1 MFKIPANDKVQAQQI
16 IDEAFAEKCSQF
28 DTSVIRL

>member
-1 MFKIPANDKVQAQQI
+1 MKKSKLSRQT
-16 IDEAFAEKCSQF
+16 IDEAFVEKCSQF